1 MNPKTPTR
9 PYRVRNSA
17 IHGRGVFAAT
27 TIRKGALWWIS
38 YRERDSGGET
48 SLRVAM
54 SPDLL

>member
-1 MNPKTPTR
+1 M
-9 PYRVRNSA
+9 VRA
-17 IHGRGVFAAT
+17 GEPADW
-27 TIRKGALWWIS
+27 TIRKGALWWIA